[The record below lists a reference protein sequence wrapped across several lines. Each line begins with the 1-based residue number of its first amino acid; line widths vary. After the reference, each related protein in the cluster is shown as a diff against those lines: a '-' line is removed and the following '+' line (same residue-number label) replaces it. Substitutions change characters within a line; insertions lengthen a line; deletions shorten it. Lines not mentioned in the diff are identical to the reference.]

1 MEKKSFTVE
10 TNYSLVLM
18 AWDIANGMRDMI
30 VYNNGGVL
38 EDIRNSYDS
47 IHKVLLVMFNEI
59 LQDEERM
66 KLELKS
72 STQHNGLI
80 WTTTKSY

>member
-18 AWDIANGMRDMI
+18 AWNIANGMRDMI
-30 VYNNGGVL
+30 VYNDGGVL

-47 IHKVLLVMFNEI
+47 MHEVLSVMFNEI
-59 LQDEERM
+59 VQDEERM

-72 STQHNGLI
+72 NTQHNG
-80 WTTTKSY
+80 